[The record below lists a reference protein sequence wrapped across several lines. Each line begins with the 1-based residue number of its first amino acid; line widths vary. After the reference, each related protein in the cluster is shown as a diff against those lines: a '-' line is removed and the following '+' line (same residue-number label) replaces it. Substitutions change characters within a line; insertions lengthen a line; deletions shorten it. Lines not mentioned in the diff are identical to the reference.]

1 MLWHCIVEIANF
13 NLNNNIYY
21 IYIYENSIQ
30 LKNIYIY
37 THNKYTP

>member
-13 NLNNNIYY
+13 NFNNNIYY
-21 IYIYENSIQ
+21 IYIFMKTAFN
-30 LKNIYIY
+30 LKIFIY